1 MRKILLLL
9 AILWCATTVQ
19 ASKAWPYPMTFTQS
33 DGSQITVYLHG
44 DADYSWYTDTEG
56 NLLQRVG
63 NDFKPMAIDPNT
75 FYKKVSAARRAS
87 AMRRE
92 KIDSNASL
100 TPHTGNVKVCIIL
113 AEFAD
118 KKFTLTDPV
127 KSFNQFLNKTDDH
140 PESFGFH
147 EEDNYY
153 SVKKYFEDMSFGQ
166 FTPDF
171 DVYGPVTVDQ
181 PMAYYGGTDAEGRDE
196 KYQQFMKDV
205 LAKAEPNIDF
215 SQYDSNQD
223 GNVDCVYVIFAGRG
237 QNMGGANETLW
248 SKSFSMSGVTL
259 NGKKIMRC
267 GINNELLAHEEF
279 DGGKPHI
286 TSIGVFCHEFS
297 HCLGLPDFYNTSP
310 GYHLDDNQGME
321 DWDLM
326 DNGEYVRNGCQ
337 PTAYTAWEREAM
349 GWLTIDTLKAPGT
362 YQLTS
367 IDNGGKAYR
376 IVNEANPSEYYV
388 VQYFR
393 NEGWNTRI
401 GRSSQDDPK
410 AEGLLLYHVDY
421 NPTTFSLSSNSPNNI
436 VGKPGMTVVPADGR
450 LISSYRLNKSLITRP
465 EYNLS
470 LRNDIFANG
479 VSIEADSDLP
489 NYQWHTAST
498 PQTFHNITFAKEGY
512 VYFGYNQE
520 VPTTIEGIDEAAG
533 NSESD
538 SRVYTLDGRYMGHSL
553 SNLPKGI
560 YIKGHKK
567 YVVR

>member
-1 MRKILLLL
+1 
-9 AILWCATTVQ
+9 
-19 ASKAWPYPMTFTQS
+19 MTFTQS

-63 NDFKPMAIDPNT
+63 NDFKPMTIDPET
-75 FYKKVSAARRAS
+75 FYKKVSSARRAS

-92 KIDSNASL
+92 KINGNPSL
-100 TPHTGNVKVCIIL
+100 TPHMGKVKVCVIL
-113 AEFAD
+113 AEFSD

-127 KSFNQFLNKTDDH
+127 KSFNQFLNKTDNH
-140 PESFGFH
+140 PAEFGFH
-147 EEDNYY
+147 ESDNYY
-153 SVKKYFEDMSFGQ
+153 SVKKYFEDMSFGL
-166 FTPDF
+166 FTPEF

-181 PMAYYGGTDAEGRDE
+181 PMAYYGGTADNGRDE
-196 KYQQFMKDV
+196 KYSEFMKDV
-205 LAKAEPNIDF
+205 VMKADGNIDF

-248 SKSFSMSGVTL
+248 SKSFSMSGLTVD
-259 NGKKIMRC
+259 NKKVVRC

-279 DGGKPHI
+279 DNGIPHI

-310 GYHLDDNQGME
+310 GRHLDDNQGME

-349 GWLTIDTLKAPGT
+349 GWMTIDTLKEAGT

-376 IVNEANPSEYYV
+376 IVNEDNPSEYYV
-388 VQYFR
+388 VQYFF
-393 NEGWNTRI
+393 NEGWNTRV
-401 GRSSQDDPK
+401 GRSLNDPK
-410 AEGLLLYHVDY
+410 VGGLLLYHVDY
-421 NPTTFSLSSNSPNNI
+421 NATTFSLSSNSPNNV

-450 LISSYRLNKSLITRP
+450 LISSYWLDSNTTQYFNQTTISRA
-465 EYNLS
+465 EYNAS
-470 LRNDIFANG
+470 LRGDLFANG
-479 VSIEADSDLP
+479 VSIETDSSLP
-489 NYQWHTAST
+489 NYQWYTAST
-498 PQTFHNITFAKEGY
+498 PQAFHDITFSEDGY
-512 VYFGYNQE
+512 VYFGLNQE
-520 VPTTIEGIDEAAG
+520 VPTAINHIDKD
-533 NSESD
+533 NKNIESD
-538 SRVYTLDGRYMGHSL
+538 NRVYTLDGRYMGNSL
-553 SNLPKGI
+553 DNLPKGI
-560 YIKGHKK
+560 YIKGHRK